1 MQNLRNDIVK
11 LARRMAHIRTTT
23 DRDSVIRAAEHIY
36 NVAARNE
43 NELTQKIAKR
53 RTHQRCPDRMEWV
66 RQRHGWK
73 ILQED
78 AKLIVEIVHA
88 QGRD

>member
-1 MQNLRNDIVK
+1 MQTLRNQVVT
-11 LARRMAHIRTTT
+11 LARRMAHIRNET
-23 DRDSVIRAAEHIY
+23 DKQSVIRAAEHIH
-36 NVAARNE
+36 NVAVRNE
-43 NELTQKIAKR
+43 NELTQKIARR

-73 ILQED
+73 VLQED

-88 QGRD
+88 QDKP